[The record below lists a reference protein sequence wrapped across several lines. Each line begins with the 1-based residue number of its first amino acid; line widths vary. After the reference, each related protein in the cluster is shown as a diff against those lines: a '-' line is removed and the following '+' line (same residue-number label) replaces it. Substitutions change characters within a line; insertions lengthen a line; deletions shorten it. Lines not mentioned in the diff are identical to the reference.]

1 MNNTMSETRGQWGQ
15 GIHIKTRIG
24 IGGYIKN
31 VIWDSN
37 IFYSTGLAGE
47 CIARVCSREHVT
59 YFFLLPYPFLFYLH
73 CAAILIEAGYQSDGT
88 CDARI
93 EDIVLRNL
101 TFHNSSSPGRILCP
115 EEQPCAKYY

>member
-1 MNNTMSETRGQWGQ
+1 MSIGSSVSGGVEDVLYVNNTMSETRGQWGQ

-47 CIARVCSREHVT
+47 CIARVCSREHCYIFVMLSLT
-59 YFFLLPYPFLFYLH
+59 LSISVLF
-73 CAAILIEAGYQSDGT
+73 A
-88 CDARI
+88 
-93 EDIVLRNL
+93 LRSY
-101 TFHNSSSPGRILCP
+101 TH
-115 EEQPCAKYY
+115 